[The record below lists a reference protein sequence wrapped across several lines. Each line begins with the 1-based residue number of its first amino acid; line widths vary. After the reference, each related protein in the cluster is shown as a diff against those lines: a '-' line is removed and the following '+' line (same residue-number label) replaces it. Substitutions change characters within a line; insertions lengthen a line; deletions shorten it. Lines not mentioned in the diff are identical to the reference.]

1 MEVLILPAVVAI
13 VTAVLLPRLAP
24 IGHKA
29 LFMVATAPV
38 LFYLYCLCYLYHLY
52 CLLCQLGLFCLL
64 YQ

>member
-29 LFMVATAPV
+29 LFMVATVPV
-38 LFYLYCLCYLYHLY
+38 LFYLYCLIVTPGWQPGEHMAA
-52 CLLCQLGLFCLL
+52 GA
-64 YQ
+64 

>member
-1 MEVLILPAVVAI
+1 MEVLILLAVVAI

-38 LFYLYCLCYLYHLY
+38 LFYLYCLIVTPGWQPGEHMAA
-52 CLLCQLGLFCLL
+52 GA
-64 YQ
+64 